1 MACNNGTCYNVGCGN
16 SNDCDGCSGTCGKMS
31 RESGG
36 DSGCTKCQYNCSDDC
51 TSCTGDCQGSCEGA
65 CQDAC
70 EGNCEG
76 SCKSSC
82 NTACDTGCYS
92 TEAIDL
98 YQTLSAGL
106 NRKILATDLININRM
121 IQLEAA
127 RRKKSISSQ
136 SFTAKNKA
144 TSQKIKALQ
153 SNLETIGHK
162 TSKNADVRIK
172 SWKAT
177 GQELIDKSLEA
188 FNETLSHS

>member
-1 MACNNGTCYNVGCGN
+1 MACNNGTCHNYGCGYG
-16 SNDCDGCSGTCGKMS
+16 STCDCNGACGGSQQASAEGCGA
-31 RESGG
+31 
-36 DSGCTKCQYNCSDDC
+36 CQWNCSDKC
-51 TSCTGDCQGSCEGA
+51 TGCYGDCQGSCEGA

-76 SCKSSC
+76 SCKSGC

-98 YQTLSAGL
+98 YQTLLNAGL
-106 NRKILATDLININRM
+106 DRKILAADLININRM

-127 RRKKSISSQ
+127 RRNKSISSQ

-162 TSKNADVRIK
+162 TSKDADVRIK

-177 GQELIDKSLEA
+177 GQELIDKSIEA